1 MMNLIHARTEQLD
14 LNLLK
19 VFEAAYR
26 EQHLGRAAQSL
37 RLTPSAVSHAL
48 RRLRLQL
55 GDPLFVR
62 DGRRMLPTPACQ
74 RLAPPLLE
82 ALAQLRQLL
91 QQRERF
97 DPGQARQAFH
107 VGMPYAI
114 EAMLLP
120 AIYRLL
126 RERAPQATLS
136 SVAYERRELGRTLAA
151 GQLDIA
157 IDVALPAAE
166 PVRHAALLQEPFC
179 IAVCTGHPLKRRPTL
194 PLYLAAQHV
203 AVSGRASGAVV
214 EDIALLNLGMQRRIA
229 LRCQNYHSACRVVAA
244 SDHLL
249 TMPTGLARQ
258 MAGRSLRL
266 LPLPFDLPPIQPH
279 LYWHANTAAD
289 PANQWLRQ
297 LVLDACRSLAGE
309 TG

>member
-1 MMNLIHARTEQLD
+1 MNIIHAKTEQLD

-37 RLTPSAVSHAL
+37 HLTPSAVSHAL
-48 RRLRLQL
+48 RRLREQL

-82 ALAQLRQLL
+82 TLAHLRQLL
-91 QQRERF
+91 QQLEHF
-97 DPGQARQAFH
+97 EPAQARQAFQI
-107 VGMPYAI
+107 GMPYAI

-157 IDVALPAAE
+157 IDVALPASE

-179 IAVCTGHPLKRRPTL
+179 IAVRTRHALKRRPTL
-194 PLYLAAQHV
+194 QQYLQARHV
-203 AVSGRASGAVV
+203 AVSGRASGTVV
-214 EDIALLNLGMQRRIA
+214 EDIALLNLGLQRKIA

-249 TMPTGLARQ
+249 TMPMGLARQ
-258 MAGRSLRL
+258 MAGRALRL
-266 LPLPFDLPPIQPH
+266 LPLPFELPPVQPN
-279 LYWHANTAAD
+279 LYWHANLAGD
-289 PANQWLRQ
+289 PANQWLRE
-297 LVLDACRSLAGE
+297 LVLDACRNLAAG
-309 TG
+309 TA